1 MTGFDLL
8 KLKIATIMKESIL
21 VIFYESQPTTCTT

>member
-1 MTGFDLL
+1 MTAGFDML

-21 VIFYESQPTTCTT
+21 VIFYESQNTTT